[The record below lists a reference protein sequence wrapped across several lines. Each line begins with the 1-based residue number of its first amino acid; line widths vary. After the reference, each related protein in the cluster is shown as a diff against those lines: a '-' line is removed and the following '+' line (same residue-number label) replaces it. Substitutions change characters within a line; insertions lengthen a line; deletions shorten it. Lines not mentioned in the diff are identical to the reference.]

1 LTQHHKIGFEPH
13 FNGVFLSVFERYITS
28 LLFLCEL
35 HPYRLNHKGLIS
47 VICSTIT
54 TTKMKNS
61 PKLAILQSLDIMD
74 QMQMENV
81 LIYIREL
88 LQKHGDVTNQSFKKE
103 AMKEIRQALR
113 QYKRKENLQM
123 MA

>member
-1 LTQHHKIGFEPH
+1 
-13 FNGVFLSVFERYITS
+13 
-28 LLFLCEL
+28 
-35 HPYRLNHKGLIS
+35 
-47 VICSTIT
+47 
-54 TTKMKNS
+54 MKNS

-81 LIYIREL
+81 LVYIREL
-88 LQKHGDVTNQSFKKE
+88 LQKHGNVSDKSFKKE

-113 QYKRKENLQM
+113 QYKRMENLQM

>member
-1 LTQHHKIGFEPH
+1 ML
-13 FNGVFLSVFERYITS
+13 VFKRNITS

-47 VICSTIT
+47 VICYVTT

-61 PKLAILQSLDIMD
+61 PKLAILQSLDVMD

-81 LIYIREL
+81 LVYIRQL
-88 LQKHGDVTNQSFKKE
+88 LQQHGSMADKNFKKE
-103 AMKEIRQALR
+103 AMKEIRKALR
-113 QYKRKENLQM
+113 QYKQPSKLQLS
-123 MA
+123 A